1 MNKIPNLVMQNK
13 EEIPILGYGTYILN
27 LDDVYPS
34 VLYALQSGYRMLDT
48 AKWYNNEIYVGMAIK
63 DSKVNRKD
71 IFITSKVEDL
81 GYDETINNVYETLNY
96 FDTDYL
102 DLVLIHWPTNNVFE
116 TYRAL
121 EDLVDKGVIKSIGV
135 SNFHEELCEELLK
148 VCRIKPQVN
157 QIETHIYFQEVK
169 MNKYLNKKKILHES
183 WAPFAEGYMDM
194 LHDEV
199 LIDIGKKYKKSPAQ
213 VILRFLIQKNIIVIP
228 KSTNKD
234 HIKENLEVFDFELD
248 KDDIKKIEELD
259 RKEQYSSF
267 PTNMKVE
274 TYY

>member
-248 KDDIKKIEELD
+248 KDDIKRIEALD